1 MKHYFNIYVYMI
13 RITSNNLSKS
23 SYTFQIFDA
32 KIRIKI

>member
-1 MKHYFNIYVYMI
+1 MKHFFNIYVYMI
-13 RITSNNLSKS
+13 RITSNNLSKN

>member
-13 RITSNNLSKS
+13 RITSNHLLKN